1 MGMFDGLLGVAGG
14 LLGGAVGGPTG
25 AAIGSSL
32 GSGLGGYLGQD
43 ATNREN
49 RQAAEAQMSFQERMA
64 NTSYQRAV
72 KDMEAAGL
80 NPMLAYSQGG
90 AASPTG
96 ATYTAGNK
104 YSAGQ
109 AAADAAAELK
119 LKQQKHTI
127 NRPDEI
133 KGELA
138 DKAYRAVTDS
148 VLPKVGDILEKVV
161 TAVTKKEQDP
171 APSAAA
177 EVRKVQG
184 PKDAHAER
192 VEKYEDWI
200 KAKQNSAAGVV
211 RRFKDAHERAK
222 EIIADEKSASSMPSA
237 REQARAS
244 GRRLGTLLRQ
254 PRYVPSEDGRAD
266 YFSIF
271 P

>member
-14 LLGGAVGGPTG
+14 MLGGAVGGPTG
-25 AAIGSSL
+25 ASIGSAL
-32 GSGLGGYLGQD
+32 GSGLGGYLGQED
-43 ATNREN
+43 TNREN
-49 RQAAEAQMSFQERMA
+49 RRAAEAQMSFQERMSG
-64 NTSYQRAV
+64 TSYQRAV

-90 AASPTG
+90 AAAPTG

-138 DKAYRAVTDS
+138 DKAYKAVTDDL
-148 VLPKVGDILEKVV
+148 LPKVGDMLEKVV
-161 TAVTKKEQDP
+161 SAVTRKEQDP

-177 EVRKVQG
+177 AV
-184 PKDAHAER
+184 KDDHAER
-192 VEKYEDWI
+192 VEKYEKWI
-200 KAKQNSAAGVV
+200 KAKQNSAAAVV
-211 RRFKDAHERAK
+211 RRFKGAHERAK
-222 EIIADEKSASSMPSA
+222 EIIANEESASSMPSA

-244 GRRLGTLLRQ
+244 GRRLGTLGRQ
-254 PRYVPSEDGRAD
+254 PRWAPEYGRGD
-266 YFSIF
+266 
-271 P
+271 